1 MIAREGWPF
10 VGGASALAAVVIV
23 LAGLWGLPV
32 LILPAFILYFF
43 RDPERTAPNDPRA
56 IVSPADGKVVEIRD
70 LQEDRYLHA
79 PVRRISIFLS
89 IFNVHIT
96 RVPYSGVV
104 RGLHYRPGKFLIA
117 FHEKASEEN
126 EQNAVVLET
135 AGSGKLMFVQIA
147 GLIARRIVCRI
158 REGEQALKGE
168 RYGLIRFGS
177 RMDVY
182 LPLSYAIT
190 VRKGDR
196 VKGGETVIGRTP

>member
-89 IFNVHIT
+89 IFNVHIGW
-96 RVPYSGVV
+96 V
-104 RGLHYRPGKFLIA
+104 
-117 FHEKASEEN
+117 
-126 EQNAVVLET
+126 
-135 AGSGKLMFVQIA
+135 
-147 GLIARRIVCRI
+147 
-158 REGEQALKGE
+158 
-168 RYGLIRFGS
+168 
-177 RMDVY
+177 
-182 LPLSYAIT
+182 
-190 VRKGDR
+190 
-196 VKGGETVIGRTP
+196 